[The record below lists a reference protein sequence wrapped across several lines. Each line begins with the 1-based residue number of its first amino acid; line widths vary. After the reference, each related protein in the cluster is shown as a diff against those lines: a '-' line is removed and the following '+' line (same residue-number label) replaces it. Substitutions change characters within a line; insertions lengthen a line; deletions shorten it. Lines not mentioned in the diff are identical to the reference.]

1 MNKHVYR
8 TVAWCWLLLFIAG
21 SAFAQTKFTGKVTD
35 EKTGNPLPGVTVAVK
50 GSNRGTATNPTG
62 TFTID
67 AKKGEIL
74 VFSFVG
80 YAQQEVP
87 VGDAAQLS
95 VVLTEKVGSLD
106 EVVVTGYATQRKKD
120 LTGAVS
126 VVNVDQIS
134 RQPTAQVSNQLQGQ
148 VSGITVLGSGQPG
161 EEPQVRIRGVNTF
174 GNNTPLYVID
184 GVPTQNIVDLNPYD
198 VESMQVLKD
207 AGSASIY
214 GARAA
219 NGVIIV
225 TTKGGKVGKGRPRV
239 TYDGYYG
246 SQRPKGGNV
255 WNLLNPQETADLK
268 WMALKNTDPNVA
280 YNDGL
285 YGTGATPVL
294 PDYIAPAGLHE
305 GDPGTNPDL
314 YFVDPNYK
322 NPSDLDKFYRITK
335 ANKGGTDWFHEIF
348 KPASITSHNVSVSG
362 ASDQGSYYLSFYYYN
377 QQGTLLNTYLKR
389 YSIRSNS
396 RFNVSK
402 NVRIGENLEFS
413 VIDNPQITD
422 LAEGSAIGMAFRE
435 QPIIPVRDIKNNF
448 AGSFSTNDAQLGNAR
463 NPVAIQDRIRN
474 NKGLGNRL
482 FGNVYGEADFLK
494 HFTFRTSFGGEIFAA
509 SVNSFTYPEYENVE
523 NDKVNSFTAGSSNGW
538 NYTWTNTLS
547 YHQNFN
553 NRHDIKVVAGTEA
566 YDNRGRTLTGTTQNY
581 FIFDPNYTSLSTGT
595 GTVTSGS
602 GNYSDGL
609 FSMFGRLDYSFHDRY
624 LLGAVVRRDGS
635 SKFSSNYRYGVF
647 PAVSAGWRIS
657 QENFMKG
664 VSWISDLKIRGGY
677 GIMGNQLNVEASNAF
692 TQYGLNK
699 GSSFYDI
706 AGTSNS
712 LVSGFLKTHIG
723 NPDAK
728 WESNINSNI
737 GIDATLF
744 KGKLEVNVDY
754 YTKRVKDLLYKP
766 EISGTAGRTDP
777 PTVNIAE
784 MKNHGIDLSIAAT
797 GINLT
802 KDLVLKANATF
813 TTYKNNIESISY
825 DAPYFDLESRRFNG
839 SFIIRNAVGQP
850 ISSFYGYKVKGFFN
864 TADEIT
870 ALNTQAQKAVNNP
883 NAVYQTQIGLGRF
896 QYEDV
901 NKDGIITEADRTFL
915 GSPNPDFSYG
925 LNLELDYKG
934 FDFTVFF
941 YGVHGNEI
949 WNQVRWWTDFYPS
962 FVGAKSKTALYDSWR
977 PDHMNAKAPIQ
988 ENSGTFSTNSVPNS
1002 FLVENGSYLRAKNMM
1017 LGYTIAPASLKRVGI
1032 EKFRVYVQAAN
1043 LFTITKYSGIDPEIS
1058 GGTTNFGLDEGV
1070 YPNQRQF
1077 LVGVNV
1083 AF

>member
-21 SAFAQTKFTGKVTD
+21 SALAQTKFSGKVTD

-50 GSNRGTATNPTG
+50 NSNRGTATDPG
-62 TFTID
+62 GAFSLQ
-67 AKKGEIL
+67 AKKGETLI
-74 VFSFVG
+74 FSFVG
-80 YAQQEVP
+80 YAQKEVQL
-87 VGDAAQLS
+87 GDASQVTVILS
-95 VVLTEKVGSLD
+95 EKVGSLD

-161 EEPQVRIRGVNTF
+161 KEPQVRIRGVNTF

-198 VESMQVLKD
+198 VETMQVLKD

-225 TTKGGKVGKGRPRV
+225 TTKAGKVGKGKVRV
-239 TYDGYYG
+239 TYDAYYG
-246 SQRPKGGNV
+246 TQRPKSGNV
-255 WNLLNPQETADLK
+255 WHLLNPQEAADLK
-268 WMALKNTDPNVA
+268 WMALKNTNPNVV

-285 YGTGATPVL
+285 YGSGATPVL
-294 PDYIAPAGLHE
+294 PDYIAPGGLHE
-305 GDPGTNPDL
+305 GDPGVSPDL
-314 YFVDPNYK
+314 YNVDPNYK
-322 NPSDLDKFYRITK
+322 NASDLDGFYRITR

-348 KPASITSHNVSVSG
+348 KPAPITSHNVSVSG
-362 ASDQGSYYLSFYYYN
+362 GNDQGAYYLSFYYYN

-396 RFNVSK
+396 HFNVSK
-402 NVRIGENLEFS
+402 NVRIGENMEFS

-422 LAEGSAIGMAFRE
+422 LVEGSAIGMAFRE
-435 QPIIPVRDIKNNF
+435 QSIIPVHDIKGNF
-448 AGSFSTNDAQLGNAR
+448 AGSFSSNGAQLGNAR
-463 NPVAIQDRIRN
+463 NPVAIQDRTRN
-474 NKGLGNRL
+474 NRGLGNRL
-482 FGNVYGEADFLK
+482 FGNVYGEADILK
-494 HFTFRTSFGGEIFAA
+494 HFTFRTSFGGEIFSA
-509 SVNSFTYPEYENVE
+509 STHSFIYPEYENSE
-523 NDKVNSFTAGSSNGW
+523 NNKVNSYTEGASSGFNW
-538 NYTWTNTLS
+538 TWTNTLS

-553 NRHDIKVVAGTEA
+553 NLHDIKVVAGTEA
-566 YDNRGRTLTGTTQNY
+566 FDNRGRTVTGTTQGY
-581 FIFDPNYTSLSTGT
+581 FIFDPNFTGLSTGT

-602 GNYSDGL
+602 GRYSDGL
-609 FSMFGRLDYSFHDRY
+609 FSVFGRLDYSFHDRY
-624 LLGAVVRRDGS
+624 LLGAVIRRDGS
-635 SKFSSNYRYGVF
+635 SKFSSNFRYGWF
-647 PAVSAGWRIS
+647 PAVSGGWRIS
-657 QENFMKG
+657 QENFMKDI
-664 VSWISDLKIRGGY
+664 SWISDLKIRGGY
-677 GIMGNQLNVEASNAF
+677 GVMGNQLNVEASNAF

-706 AGTSNS
+706 TGTPGT
-712 LVSGFLKTHIG
+712 LTSGFLKTHIG
-723 NPDAK
+723 NPNAK

-744 KGKLEVNVDY
+744 KGKLEISADY
-754 YTKRVKDLLYKP
+754 YKKKVKDLLYKP
-766 EISGTAGRTDP
+766 EISATAGRQEP

-784 MKNHGIDLSIAAT
+784 MQNHGIDLSVFAT
-797 GINLT
+797 GINIG
-802 KDLVLKANATF
+802 KDLTLKANATF
-813 TTYKNNIESISY
+813 TTYKNKIESISS
-825 DAPYFDLESRRFNG
+825 DAPYFDQESRRFNG

-850 ISSFYGYKVKGFFN
+850 ISSFYGYKVAGFFN
-864 TADEIT
+864 SADEVNQ
-870 ALNTQAQKAVNNP
+870 LNIQAQKATNNP
-883 NAVYQTQIGLGRF
+883 NAVYQTQLGVGRF
-896 QYEDV
+896 RYADT
-901 NKDGIITEADRTFL
+901 NGDGIITEADRTFL
-915 GSPNPDFSYG
+915 GNPNPDFSYG
-925 LNLELDYKG
+925 LNLELDYKN

-962 FVGAKSKTALYDSWR
+962 FAGAKSKTALYDSWR

-988 ENSGTFSTNSVPNS
+988 ENDGTFSSNTVPNS

-1017 LGYTIAPASLKRVGI
+1017 LGYTLSPASLKRVGI
-1032 EKFRVYVQAAN
+1032 EKFRIYVQAAN
-1043 LFTITKYSGIDPEIS
+1043 VFTITKYTGIDPEIT

>member
-21 SAFAQTKFTGKVTD
+21 SALAQSKFSGKVTD

-50 GSNRGTATNPTG
+50 NTNRGTATDPGGAFSLQAN
-62 TFTID
+62 
-67 AKKGEIL
+67 KGEIL

-80 YAQQEVP
+80 YAQKDVRLGEASNISVI
-87 VGDAAQLS
+87 LS
-95 VVLTEKVGSLD
+95 EKVGSLD

-161 EEPQVRIRGVNTF
+161 KEPQVRIRGVNTF

-184 GVPTQNIVDLNPYD
+184 GVPTQNIIDLNPYD
-198 VESMQVLKD
+198 VETMQVLKD

-225 TTKGGKVGKGRPRV
+225 TTKSGKIGKGKVRV

-246 SQRPKGGNV
+246 TQRPKGGNV
-255 WNLLNPQETADLK
+255 WHLLDPQESANLK
-268 WMALKNTDPNVA
+268 WMALKNTNPNVV
-280 YNDGL
+280 YKDGL
-285 YGTGATPVL
+285 YGDGATPVL
-294 PDYIAPAGLHE
+294 PDYIAPGGLHE
-305 GDPGTNPDL
+305 NDPGVNPDL
-314 YFVDPNYK
+314 YNVDPNYK
-322 NPSDLDKFYRITK
+322 NPSDLDGFYRITK
-335 ANKGGTDWFHEIF
+335 ANKSGTDWFHEIF
-348 KPASITSHNVSVSG
+348 QPAPITSHNVSVSG
-362 ASDQGSYYLSFYYYN
+362 GNDQGAYYLSFYYYN
-377 QQGTLLNTYLKR
+377 QQGTLMNTYMKR

-396 RFNVSK
+396 HFNVSK
-402 NVRIGENLEFS
+402 NIRIGENMEFS

-422 LAEGSAIGMAFRE
+422 LVEGSAIGMAFRE
-435 QPIIPVRDIKNNF
+435 QSIIPVHDIKGNF
-448 AGSFSTNDAQLGNAR
+448 AGSFATNDAQLGNAR
-463 NPVAIQDRIRN
+463 NPVAIQDRTRN

-494 HFTFRTSFGGEIFAA
+494 HFTFRTSFGGEVFSA
-509 SVNSFTYPEYENVE
+509 STHSFIYPEYENSE
-523 NDKVNSFTAGSSNGW
+523 NNKVNSYTEGASSGFDW
-538 NYTWTNTLS
+538 TWTNTLA

-553 NRHDIKVVAGTEA
+553 DLHDLKIVAGTEA
-566 YDNRGRTLTGTTQNY
+566 FDNQGRTVTGTTQGY
-581 FIFDPNYTSLSTGT
+581 FIFDPNYTGLSTGT

-602 GNYSDGL
+602 GRYSDGL
-609 FSMFGRLDYSFHDRY
+609 FSVFARLDYSFHDRY
-624 LLGAVVRRDGS
+624 LLGAVIRRDGS
-635 SKFSSNYRYGVF
+635 SKFSSNFRYGWF
-647 PAVSAGWRIS
+647 PAVSGGWRIS
-657 QENFMKG
+657 QENFMKDI
-664 VSWISDLKIRGGY
+664 SWISDLKIRGGY
-677 GIMGNQLNVEASNAF
+677 GVMGNQLNVEASNAF
-692 TQYGLNK
+692 TQFGLNK

-706 AGTSNS
+706 TGTPSA
-712 LVSGFLKTHIG
+712 LTSGFLKTHIG

-737 GIDATLF
+737 GVDATLF
-744 KGKLEVNVDY
+744 KGKLEISADY
-754 YTKRVKDLLYKP
+754 YKKKVKDLLYKP
-766 EISGTAGRTDP
+766 EISATAGRQDP

-784 MKNHGIDLSIAAT
+784 MQNHGIDLSVYAT
-797 GINLT
+797 GITLS
-802 KDLVLKANATF
+802 KGLVLKANATF
-813 TTYKNNIESISY
+813 TTYKNKIESISY
-825 DAPYFDLESRRFNG
+825 DAPYFDQESRRFNG

-850 ISSFYGYKVKGFFN
+850 ISSFYGYKVDGFFN
-864 TADEIT
+864 SQDEVNK
-870 ALNTQAQKAVNNP
+870 LNTQAQKVTNNP
-883 NAVYQTQIGLGRF
+883 NAVYQTQLGVGRF
-896 QYEDV
+896 RYADT
-901 NKDGIITEADRTFL
+901 NNDGIITEADRTFL

-925 LNLELDYKG
+925 LNLELDYKN

-962 FVGAKSKTALYDSWR
+962 FAGAKSKTALYDSWR

-988 ENSGTFSTNSVPNS
+988 ENDGTFSSNTVPNS

-1017 LGYTIAPASLKRVGI
+1017 IGYTLSPASLKHIGI
-1032 EKFRVYVQAAN
+1032 EKFRIYVQAAN
-1043 LFTITKYSGIDPEIS
+1043 VFTITKYSGIDPEIT